1 MPQRAHIT
9 SVEALEIFRSQL
21 IVYVTKA
28 RPTLEEV
35 TGDVLRTRLWLQN
48 EQRTHWEGQVKRRA
62 KALEQAQAE
71 LFSARLSNLRK
82 ETAAEQM
89 AFHRAKRLMEEAESK
104 LRTLKNWNREF
115 DSRVDPLLKQTE
127 KLHTVLANDMTKA
140 IAYLT
145 EAIKTLAAYAEA
157 GAPPAAPSNV
167 PTAGSQDKEVAA

>member
-48 EQRTHWEGQVKRRA
+48 EQRTHWEGQVRRRA
-62 KALEQAQAE
+62 KELEQAQAE

-89 AFHRAKRLMEEAESK
+89 AFHRAKRHLEEAESK

-115 DSRVDPLLKQTE
+115 DSRV
-127 KLHTVLANDMTKA
+127 
-140 IAYLT
+140 
-145 EAIKTLAAYAEA
+145 
-157 GAPPAAPSNV
+157 
-167 PTAGSQDKEVAA
+167 